1 MIHEEKGN
9 KRNNTSHKHNR
20 GSSDAENL
28 AVYQNLQENSVEEL
42 HHEVPDYNNNPETM
56 LIGKPYVI
64 SKPSA
69 SF

>member
-1 MIHEEKGN
+1 MIHEEKEN
-9 KRNNTSHKHNR
+9 KRNNTSHNKNR
-20 GSSDAENL
+20 GSDAENL

-42 HHEVPDYNNNPETM
+42 HHEVPDYNNQPETM
-56 LIGKPYVI
+56 LMGKSYVI